1 MLSKTRTKI
10 FTLVATAALAT
21 AGVAPAVSQ
30 AKPKGPKT
38 ISKAALCE
46 ALRITQELWRDAA
59 ESAREK
65 GELDRAVEDEKQ
77 EEKAEGEAGNAGCLW
92 SIEIEAVKN
101 IGKVA
106 AGQPSAAVRVI
117 ATK

>member
-10 FTLVATAALAT
+10 FTLAAIAAMAT

-46 ALRITQELWRDAA
+46 ALRITSELWDEAA
-59 ESAREK
+59 NSAREK
-65 GELDRAVEDEKQ
+65 GELDRAAEDEKQ
-77 EEKAEGEAGNAGCLW
+77 SEKSEGEAGNAGCLW

-101 IGKVA
+101 VSKVTA
-106 AGQPSAAVRVI
+106 DQPSAPLRVI